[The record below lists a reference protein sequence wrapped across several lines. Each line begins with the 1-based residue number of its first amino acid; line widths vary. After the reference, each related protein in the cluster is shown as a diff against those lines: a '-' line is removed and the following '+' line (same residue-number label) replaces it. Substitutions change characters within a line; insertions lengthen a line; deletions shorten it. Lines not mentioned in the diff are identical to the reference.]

1 MKILVTG
8 ATGFV
13 GAAVARRLVQHGHT
27 VLGLARSESAATRV
41 KSAGLTPIH
50 GDFAEPATLAGAVS
64 QVDVII
70 STASIGQ
77 VEGTPES
84 EREKTDVSRHAGRAK
99 TDEPRRD
106 SDLASEHQ
114 ADLNRDAE
122 RVEADKAKL
131 QSRSDLDASR
141 DLGRADMGRS
151 RAQRQAA
158 RDERLRVE
166 REITDEAIKA
176 ERRRADAATER
187 ERRDYQ
193 ASAKSSAELLSQE
206 HADHLKTKSAL
217 TTREEFLAIVSHDLR
232 NPLNHISMAAQN
244 LLEEPKDVKELAS
257 AINRS
262 AVEMLRLIQ
271 DLLDIERIS
280 VGRLTLHYEEHDVSE
295 IIKEAVEEFK
305 GDAAAKEIILGAK
318 PQDVC
323 GYVVCDR
330 SRVMQVLSNLIGNAI
345 KFTPA
350 KGQICVSCAR
360 IGTEGKEVQV
370 SVSDTGAG
378 IAPEKIKTIFERF
391 SQIHSQDRRGIG
403 LGLYIAKMMVEE
415 HPGRIWVESKLGE
428 GSTFHFTLPLRSAD
442 PDANNRRRA

>member
-1 MKILVTG
+1 M
-8 ATGFV
+8 
-13 GAAVARRLVQHGHT
+13 
-27 VLGLARSESAATRV
+27 
-41 KSAGLTPIH
+41 
-50 GDFAEPATLAGAVS
+50 
-64 QVDVII
+64 
-70 STASIGQ
+70 ASDKDPPRQ
-77 VEGTPES
+77 S
-84 EREKTDVSRHAGRAK
+84 ERDKTDISRHAGRVK
-99 TDEPRRD
+99 TGEPQPE

-151 RAQRQAA
+151 RAERQAA
-158 RDERLRVE
+158 RDERLRIE

-176 ERRRADAATER
+176 ERLRADAATER
-187 ERRDYQ
+187 ERSDFQ
-193 ASAKSSAELLSQE
+193 ATAKSSFELLSQE
-206 HADHLKTKSAL
+206 HADHLKTKAAL

-232 NPLNHISMAAQN
+232 NPLNHISIAAQN

-262 AVEMLRLIQ
+262 AGEMLRLIQ
-271 DLLDIERIS
+271 DLLDIERIA
-280 VGRLTLHYEEHDVSE
+280 VGKLTLHYEEHDVSE

-305 GDAAAKEIILGAK
+305 GDAAAKEITLSAK
-318 PQDVC
+318 PEDVC

-330 SRVMQVLSNLIGNAI
+330 SRVIQVLSNLIGNAI

-350 KGQICVSCAR
+350 KGQISVSWQR
-360 IGTEGKEVQV
+360 TGPEGKEVQV
-370 SVSDTGAG
+370 SVSDTGEG

-442 PDANNRRRA
+442 PEATISRGA

>member
-1 MKILVTG
+1 M
-8 ATGFV
+8 A
-13 GAAVARRLVQHGHT
+13 
-27 VLGLARSESAATRV
+27 
-41 KSAGLTPIH
+41 
-50 GDFAEPATLAGAVS
+50 
-64 QVDVII
+64 
-70 STASIGQ
+70 
-77 VEGTPES
+77 PEKDPPRQS
-84 EREKTDVSRHAGRAK
+84 EREKTDGSRHAERVK
-99 TDEPRRD
+99 TDEPQRD

-158 RDERLRVE
+158 RDERLRIE

-176 ERRRADAATER
+176 ERLRADAATER
-187 ERRDYQ
+187 ERSDFQ
-193 ASAKSSAELLSQE
+193 ATAKSSFELLSQE
-206 HADHLKTKSAL
+206 HADHLKTKAAL

-232 NPLNHISMAAQN
+232 NPINHISIAAQS

-262 AVEMLRLIQ
+262 AGEMLRLIQ
-271 DLLDIERIS
+271 DLLDIERIA
-280 VGRLTLHYEEHDVSE
+280 VGKLTLHYEEHDVSE

-305 GDAAAKEIILGAK
+305 GDAAAKEITLSAK
-318 PQDVC
+318 PEDVC

-330 SRVMQVLSNLIGNAI
+330 SRVIQVLSNLIGNAI

-350 KGQICVSCAR
+350 KGEISVSCQR
-360 IGTEGKEVQV
+360 TGPEGKEVQV
-370 SVSDTGAG
+370 SVSDTGEG

-442 PDANNRRRA
+442 PEANDKQPRLSS